1 MRLVNWESRLMAYIA
16 GVARAGFA
24 FGQHDCALF
33 AAGGVEAL
41 TGEDPAR
48 VWRGQYVS
56 QAGGIRH
63 LRKAGHAD
71 HIAAAR
77 ALFPEIHPSGI
88 MLGDLAAV
96 PADDGLGALGIV
108 QGEMIYVLR
117 IDGLGLLPVSAG
129 TIFLGVR

>member
-16 GVARAGFA
+16 GVARTGFA

-33 AAGGVEAL
+33 AAGGVEAV
-41 TGEDPAR
+41 TGDDPAHA
-48 VWRGQYVS
+48 WRGRYVS
-56 QAGGIRH
+56 QAGGIRR
-63 LRKAGHAD
+63 LRRSGHDD

-77 ALFPEIHPSGI
+77 ALFPKLHPSGA
-88 MLGDLAAV
+88 MLGDLAVV
-96 PADDGLGALGIV
+96 PSGDGLGAIGIV

-117 IDGLGLLPVSAG
+117 PDGLGLLPASAG